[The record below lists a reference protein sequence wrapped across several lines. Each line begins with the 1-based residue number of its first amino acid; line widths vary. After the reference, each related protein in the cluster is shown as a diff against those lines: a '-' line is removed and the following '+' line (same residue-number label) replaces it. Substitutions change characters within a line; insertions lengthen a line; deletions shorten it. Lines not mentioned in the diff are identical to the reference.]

1 MLGFEK
7 LQLYSMVRLGILA
20 QVDNISSTAVQL
32 LLKIAVRWPVLV
44 LMTAVTGKYH
54 IYVHVGLEYWHK

>member
-20 QVDNISSTAVQL
+20 QVDNNSSTDVHL
-32 LLKIAVRWPVLV
+32 LIKIAVRWPVLV
-44 LMTAVTGKYH
+44 LMTAITDK
-54 IYVHVGLEYWHK
+54 